1 MVLTIELALALVT
14 ALLAIWG
21 TAFGIIRWQ
30 ISQLALRDT
39 AIEDLRRSLEGH
51 KLYAAENYVT
61 GAEVSRALG
70 KVETA
75 IENLTSR
82 LDALLMPRP
91 RLGDKD

>member
-1 MVLTIELALALVT
+1 MVLTLELALALVT

-21 TAFGIIRWQ
+21 TAWGIIRWVLGQ
-30 ISQLALRDT
+30 MARRDKE
-39 AIEDLRRSLEGH
+39 IEALRRSLEAH

-82 LDALLMPRP
+82 LDALLMTRP
-91 RLGDKD
+91 RSRTS